1 MGKQVKTTARKG
13 KERQK
18 KEVKENK
25 YKEEQGEMKTK
36 KYRTVIIVLAWPE
49 EEKKYTEMTGNKHLE
64 NKQEKK
70 KWQIIER
77 KMIKDKE
84 KYVNT

>member
-1 MGKQVKTTARKG
+1 MGKISQGKLISRKMGKQVKTTARKG

-36 KYRTVIIVLAWPE
+36 KYRTVIIVLA
-49 EEKKYTEMTGNKHLE
+49 
-64 NKQEKK
+64 
-70 KWQIIER
+70 
-77 KMIKDKE
+77 
-84 KYVNT
+84 